1 MKFTQ
6 IIIFVL
12 LSTLS
17 FGQSLEKEIDNIYDF
32 KPSELTY
39 NEQSIKIPMLDK
51 FWNKVKND
59 TLKYLPLL
67 RAELKKDGHN
77 PFFYWDGSSLL
88 LSLTRNKADKE
99 LSIEAITKCDLEDIS
114 QKVYVMTLNNLANEG
129 LDVTE
134 AAIKILLSEN
144 YSFIIPQHAMTF
156 SQGYCLTYMLLPQQN
171 TNYVDTL
178 TTIFKTL
185 NSSSQKSII
194 TTLWFAYSCKGD
206 IFLNSIM
213 VDETLDKE
221 VREYTKNIMSYTKL
235 SREQKQFIKSLVESQ
250 LNNLR
255 KDALKRFSD
264 EAIEELDMTTRVQRK
279 ESNCHK

>member
-12 LSTLS
+12 LSTFS
-17 FGQSLEKEIDNIYDF
+17 FGQSLETEIDNVYNF

>member
-99 LSIEAITKCDLEDIS
+99 VSIEAITKCDLEDIS
-114 QKVYVMTLNNLANEG
+114 QKVYVMTLNNLSNEG

-134 AAIKILLSEN
+134 AAIKILHSEN
-144 YSFIIPQHAMTF
+144 YSFFIPQHAMTF
-156 SQGYCLTYMLLPQQN
+156 NQGYCLTYMLLPQQN
-171 TNYVDTL
+171 TNYVDKL
-178 TTIFKTL
+178 IEIFKTL
-185 NSSSQKSII
+185 NPSSQKSII

-206 IFLNSIM
+206 IFLKSIM
-213 VDETLDKE
+213 ADENLDKE
-221 VREYTKNIMSYTKL
+221 VREYTKNIMGYTKL
-235 SREQKQFIKSLVESQ
+235 SREQKQFIKSIGEAQ
-250 LNNLR
+250 LNDLR

-279 ESNCHK
+279 ENNCH